1 MKPAAEDWSPLRRT
15 QLVLEIGHALAMDH
29 PPHVGDCR
37 FSPEGEPI
45 RRPGNKFPGYAP
57 ARWGAKYAEVHLKLV
72 AVVNPAAGG
81 GRAGAIWEELRCS
94 DRRLQDAEVVCT
106 SDADRTREEVGT
118 WLDRGLDRLI
128 VVGGDGSL
136 HLVGNVVLERGL
148 GRRVSLGLVPVGT
161 GSDLARTL
169 GVASNRRQALE
180 KILGG
185 QSRPLDVLQLTTDD
199 GRRRFVL
206 NVASAGISGPVDEAV
221 NAIPGRG
228 QASYLW
234 ATLGALR
241 RYRPAPCRVI
251 VDGELWHEGG
261 LLLVA
266 VANGT
271 SFGRGMKIAPHAR
284 VDDGEADVVLI
295 RPVATWQLMF
305 RLPQIYLGTHLDSS
319 LVRWGRGRTVRLEPL
334 SEIPPFDLDGEVFP
348 SAAAEITVL
357 PAALNVVA

>member
-1 MKPAAEDWSPLRRT
+1 MR
-15 QLVLEIGHALAMDH
+15 
-29 PPHVGDCR
+29 
-37 FSPEGEPI
+37 
-45 RRPGNKFPGYAP
+45 
-57 ARWGAKYAEVHLKLV
+57 LV
-72 AVVNPAAGG
+72 AVVNPSAGG
-81 GRAGAIWEELRCS
+81 GRAGSIWNELRDS
-94 DRRLQDAEVVCT
+94 DGRLSRAEVVCA
-106 SDADRTREEVGT
+106 DGVDRTREELGAL
-118 WLDRGLDRLI
+118 LDDGADRL
-128 VVGGDGSL
+128 VVFGGDGSL
-136 HLVGNVVLERGL
+136 HLVGNLILERGL
-148 GRRVSLGLVPVGT
+148 GRKVSLGLVPIGT

-169 GVASNRRQALE
+169 GIPQDRRQALDRV
-180 KILGG
+180 LGA
-185 QSRPLDVLQLTTDD
+185 SPRLLDVLQLSTDD

-228 QASYLW
+228 QAAYLW

-271 SFGRGMKIAPHAR
+271 SFGRGMKIAPRAR

-305 RLPQIYLGTHLDSS
+305 RFPQIYRGTHLDSPF
-319 LVRWGRGRTVRLEPL
+319 VRWGRCRAVRLEPL
-334 SEIPPFDLDGEVFP
+334 GEIPPYDLDGEVFP
-348 SAAAEITVL
+348 SAAAEITLL
-357 PAALNVVA
+357 PNALNFLA